1 MATAEDSPL
10 KLVPKKKRRLSQ
22 SLDRSKCIICQ
33 APRGHEKL
41 STATSACVQTLVSA
55 AKRRNDDVT
64 ARLIEIC
71 GDLDNPLDIP
81 GIQYHRNCRA
91 SYTSAHTM
99 SFADHSEGTS
109 SSTTQNARS
118 SRTSFDLNCCI
129 ICGHKSCKGDKTLH
143 KIQTLEKQNILKETA
158 QN

>member
-10 KLVPKKKRRLSQ
+10 KLAPKKKRRLSQ
-22 SLDRSKCIICQ
+22 SLDRSTCIICQ

-41 STATSACVQTLVSA
+41 STATSAGVQTLVSA

-81 GIQYHRNCRA
+81 GIQYHRNCRV
-91 SYTSAHTM
+91 SFTSAHNLSCT
-99 SFADHSEGTS
+99 DQSEGTS

-118 SRTSFDLNCCI
+118 SRTLFDLNCCI
-129 ICGHKSCKGDKTLH
+129 MSSKVSQRG
-143 KIQTLEKQNILKETA
+143 QNTT
-158 QN
+158 